1 MSITQ
6 GTVTTAGADVYTS
19 SGATAITAAFI
30 MNNHSGSV
38 VIEIHVVKDGAS
50 AAATNKIIK
59 NLTIAAADSYVLDTE
74 KLLLDD
80 GDSLH
85 ISADVDSVVYT
96 TVSHI
101 GV

>member
-19 SGATAITAAFI
+19 SGETAITAAFI

-50 AAATNKIIK
+50 AANTNKIIK

-85 ISADVDSVVYT
+85 ISADVDSVVYA